1 MKKTTK
7 RPLTDEE
14 IMAYDN
20 VPIDV
25 AARYIGWS
33 SPTIYRALREERAPF
48 GFAVCS
54 GEAGTWTYNISPG
67 LLVKYKRGDLPM
79 GIASLVVIIAG
90 AFTVVVMIVYYI
102 QVMWSKI
109 SACAK
114 NTMEYLQNKQDFE
127 VYKADV
133 LHWDMVKREKALRC
147 RECAYRK
154 KYMDEEAQP

>member
-1 MKKTTK
+1 MNT
-7 RPLTDEE
+7 L
-14 IMAYDN
+14 ILYA
-20 VPIDV
+20 
-25 AARYIGWS
+25 
-33 SPTIYRALREERAPF
+33 
-48 GFAVCS
+48 
-54 GEAGTWTYNISPG
+54 
-67 LLVKYKRGDLPM
+67 M

-90 AFTVVVMIVYYI
+90 AFFVVVMIVYYI

-133 LHWDMVKREKALRC
+133 FRWDMVRQEKTLKC
-147 RECAYRK
+147 LECAYRK

>member
-1 MKKTTK
+1 MNT
-7 RPLTDEE
+7 L
-14 IMAYDN
+14 ILYA
-20 VPIDV
+20 
-25 AARYIGWS
+25 IG
-33 SPTIYRALREERAPF
+33 L
-48 GFAVCS
+48 
-54 GEAGTWTYNISPG
+54 
-67 LLVKYKRGDLPM
+67 
-79 GIASLVVIIAG
+79 ASLAVIIAG
-90 AFTVVVMIVYYI
+90 AFFLVIMIVYYI
-102 QVMWSKI
+102 QVVWSKI

>member
-1 MKKTTK
+1 MNTLILYT
-7 RPLTDEE
+7 
-14 IMAYDN
+14 
-20 VPIDV
+20 
-25 AARYIGWS
+25 
-33 SPTIYRALREERAPF
+33 
-48 GFAVCS
+48 
-54 GEAGTWTYNISPG
+54 
-67 LLVKYKRGDLPM
+67 M

-90 AFTVVVMIVYYI
+90 AFFVVVMIVYYI

-133 LHWDMVKREKALRC
+133 FRWDMVRQENTLKC

>member
-1 MKKTTK
+1 MEH
-7 RPLTDEE
+7 P
-14 IMAYDN
+14 
-20 VPIDV
+20 
-25 AARYIGWS
+25 
-33 SPTIYRALREERAPF
+33 RADSER
-48 GFAVCS
+48 G
-54 GEAGTWTYNISPG
+54 GDAG
-67 LLVKYKRGDLPM
+67 GDGMNTLILYAM

-154 KYMDEEAQP
+154 KYMDEEAQPRRGKKRSSHCKT